1 MQNAILKKKRC
12 ATCAHIYRRVRLEHT
27 TQAIISYIGVVVLL
41 SGAASGIYLF
51 SPVKH
56 IKQLH
61 TPTRYFMGYYTCTA
75 LAFVIFSAAFPNPNL
90 LSIIITNS
98 FFALSFYFL
107 KYGFASRKN
116 PDYKPLFKDPI
127 VYTNLFVLAIIM
139 AGPLYAIHDSVLLRT
154 ALITFNCAIIS
165 LTTLKHI
172 ARVDGQRDS
181 SENLAYFSICVGIAL
196 SAVMFLT
203 LVIYS
208 DAFTYLSVLVVA
220 QSVLNILLLGSTL
233 SLFLSD
239 LSAMYYQESI
249 TDELTGLYNRRFFL
263 RRASQ
268 ETNASFR
275 YKFPVSIILCD
286 IDNFKK
292 VNDNY
297 GHLVGDHVLQAF
309 SKLLKK
315 CTRESDVLARFG
327 GEEFI
332 IMLPQTDKNG
342 AYVLAER
349 MRQETEALSVDESKK
364 AQDVKFTASFGVTTC
379 TSNNSIEQN
388 IHLVDEALYSAK
400 ESGKNRVI
408 ITEAQET
415 NLDDSL

>member
-1 MQNAILKKKRC
+1 
-12 ATCAHIYRRVRLEHT
+12 
-27 TQAIISYIGVVVLL
+27 
-41 SGAASGIYLF
+41 
-51 SPVKH
+51 
-56 IKQLH
+56 
-61 TPTRYFMGYYTCTA
+61 
-75 LAFVIFSAAFPNPNL
+75 
-90 LSIIITNS
+90 
-98 FFALSFYFL
+98 
-107 KYGFASRKN
+107 
-116 PDYKPLFKDPI
+116 
-127 VYTNLFVLAIIM
+127 
-139 AGPLYAIHDSVLLRT
+139 
-154 ALITFNCAIIS
+154 
-165 LTTLKHI
+165 
-172 ARVDGQRDS
+172 
-181 SENLAYFSICVGIAL
+181 
-196 SAVMFLT
+196 
-203 LVIYS
+203 
-208 DAFTYLSVLVVA
+208 
-220 QSVLNILLLGSTL
+220 
-233 SLFLSD
+233 
-239 LSAMYYQESI
+239 MYYQESI